1 MRESARASRSWSSF
15 LFGIVAFA
23 AATAACD
30 PTSTKPTCPS
40 AVAAATSAAPNATP
54 SSAPAKLTFKKEG
67 KLVRELTLED
77 LKKAIPPET
86 VKQYDPYY
94 SREKTFRA
102 ISLVKVLDLVF
113 PNESIST
120 VEFVFRASDGYTV
133 PMRGALATEPGGYI
147 AFEDADVP
155 GWEPIGQQR
164 ANPAPFYVVWA
175 NKDQANTDTH
185 PRPWQL
191 ATIEIAKF
199 EEVFPHTAPTGAD
212 AAAQRGYAQFKQECV
227 HCHAINREG
236 GRVGPEL
243 NVPMSIVEYRPA
255 DQIKAYIRDPRT
267 FRYSTMPAHDKM
279 SEADLDDVIAYFTA
293 MKDRKSDPD
302 AGKFPSAPPPP
313 SSSGA
318 PSASASPSASG
329 APKAVIVPSTLP
341 PLPLKDPLNTRD

>member
-1 MRESARASRSWSSF
+1 MRHVLPLLA
-15 LFGIVAFA
+15 L
-23 AATAACD
+23 TLLCACD
-30 PTSTKPTCPS
+30 PTSTQSKCPS
-40 AVAAATSAAPNATP
+40 ATPTASAAPTATATN
-54 SSAPAKLTFKKEG
+54 APATLTFKKEG
-67 KLVRELTLED
+67 KLVKELTLEE
-77 LKKAIPPET
+77 LKRAIPPET

-102 ISLVKVLDLVF
+102 IPLVKVLDLVF
-113 PNESIST
+113 PKESIST
-120 VEFVFRASDGYTV
+120 IEYVFRATDGYTV

-147 AFEDADVP
+147 AFEDVDVP
-155 GWEPIGQQR
+155 GWEPIGQQK

-175 NKDQANTDTH
+175 NKEQANTDTH

-212 AAAQRGYAQFKQECV
+212 ESAQRGYAQFKQECV

-243 NVPMSIVEYRPA
+243 NVPRSIVEYRPA

-279 SEADLDDVIAYFTA
+279 SEADLDDVVAYFTA
-293 MKDRKSDPD
+293 MKDRKFDPD
-302 AGKFPSAPPPP
+302 AGKLPNAPLPP
-313 SSSGA
+313 
-318 PSASASPSASG
+318 PSASASAGPSAKPANVIPTSAPSG
-329 APKAVIVPSTLP
+329 P
-341 PLPLKDPLNTRD
+341 PPHPVRIKDPLNTRN